1 MLTRTIS
8 LFFKMFAAATIVQE
22 TSAGYNMVFQT
33 EALSNITTEKEK
45 GTYFCEI
52 YYNCLIYMF
61 LLNLA
66 GLVESCQ
73 NK

>member
-1 MLTRTIS
+1 M
-8 LFFKMFAAATIVQE
+8 QE